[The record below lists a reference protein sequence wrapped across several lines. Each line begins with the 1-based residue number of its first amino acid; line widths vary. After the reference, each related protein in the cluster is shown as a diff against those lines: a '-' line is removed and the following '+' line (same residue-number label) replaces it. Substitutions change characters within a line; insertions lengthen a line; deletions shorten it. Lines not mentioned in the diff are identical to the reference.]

1 MLRKIQE
8 ASNKT
13 NSTDSVR
20 WYTIPTDTAMPK
32 ADVTYNTIG
41 FVGTVGTGATF
52 TLYLDNE
59 KTGAKTY
66 HVYFKQLG
74 GTGKLTLTTGKAGA
88 TNLTLNAGTYVAI
101 IYVDEN
107 GNITN
112 TASTPT
118 ATIEAGS
125 TQPAT
130 SGGVATQ
137 ITNTISGLSVSSV
150 GGSGKYIEAISE
162 TDGKISATVQNIA
175 NEVTANNMQPV
186 TSNAVAVALQSK
198 VVNTWSVLC
207 RKQTKTYIHP
217 DVNTS
222 GNNPKWIKI
231 YIGFHS
237 SYSDSTRI
245 SEYFVRLNY
254 TPYGGADYRG
264 LDYVFIAGIER
275 QSTGYDALSNLGGT
289 LSWDSGGIYIN
300 NPSTWAEML
309 VTVFSLY
316 DKD

>member
-1 MLRKIQE
+1 
-8 ASNKT
+8 
-13 NSTDSVR
+13 
-20 WYTIPTDTAMPK
+20 MPK

-52 TLYLDNE
+52 TLYLDDE

-130 SGGVATQ
+130 SGGVSTQ

-162 TDGKISATVQNIA
+162 TNGKISATVQNIA
-175 NEVTANNMQPV
+175 NEVTANNMQSV
-186 TSNAVAVALQSK
+186 TSNAVYNALLSHPIRVWATVQT
-198 VVNTWSVLC
+198 VYYNLPVNIPKSFFTLG
-207 RKQTKTYIHP
+207 RTYIISLTGSYA
-217 DVNTS
+217 NAYS
-222 GNNPKWIKI
+222 GMYLLFYGNA
-231 YIGFHS
+231 HVS
-237 SYSDSTRI
+237 SYTICKTI
-245 SEYFVRLNY
+245 SMNDLTVGTDNVTISFVQQV
-254 TPYGGADYRG
+254 GIGADSARV
-264 LDYVFIAGIER
+264 DVI
-275 QSTGYDALSNLGGT
+275 
-289 LSWDSGGIYIN
+289 
-300 NPSTWAEML
+300 ML
-309 VTVFSLY
+309 
-316 DKD
+316 

>member
-1 MLRKIQE
+1 
-8 ASNKT
+8 
-13 NSTDSVR
+13 
-20 WYTIPTDTAMPK
+20 MPK

-107 GNITN
+107 GNVTN

-118 ATIEAGS
+118 ATIEVGS

-130 SGGVATQ
+130 SGGVSSAISTEVSDR
-137 ITNTISGLSVSSV
+137 NTAIQNAIQALDVTSV

-175 NEVTANNMQPV
+175 NEVTANNMQSV
-186 TSNAVAVALQSK
+186 SSNAVAQYCVSKIQSFKTGTVSSDYTTVTFSGIDTGSMLSCKVLIIGNGNRVYLGLFSIANFSGVRSVAVSYAP
-198 VVNTWSVLC
+198 NMTITFNS
-207 RKQTKTYIHP
+207 
-217 DVNTS
+217 S
-222 GNNPKWIKI
+222 GITIVMNNDNV
-231 YIGFHS
+231 YSGFITTF
-237 SYSDSTRI
+237 DPFEDIT
-245 SEYFVRLNY
+245 
-254 TPYGGADYRG
+254 TP
-264 LDYVFIAGIER
+264 
-275 QSTGYDALSNLGGT
+275 
-289 LSWDSGGIYIN
+289 
-300 NPSTWAEML
+300 
-309 VTVFSLY
+309 
-316 DKD
+316 